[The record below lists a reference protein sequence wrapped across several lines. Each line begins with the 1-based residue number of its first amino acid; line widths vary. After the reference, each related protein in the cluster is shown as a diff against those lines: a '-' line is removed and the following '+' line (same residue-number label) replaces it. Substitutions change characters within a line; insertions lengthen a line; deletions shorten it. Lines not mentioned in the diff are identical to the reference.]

1 MQPNHNCA
9 ISLYA
14 YYIQVYRVRV
24 CMACAPSIKPKP
36 LVKTQALSVTPMHVY
51 TPLGIALI
59 SPLVNTN
66 FSRPEARDVSQDKK
80 FSHTASDGKVSWVTC
95 SSRHRAGSWH
105 AALKIRLTSGRCW
118 SLREQRKGGGE
129 GTLST
134 LISESSA
141 GL

>member
-1 MQPNHNCA
+1 
-9 ISLYA
+9 
-14 YYIQVYRVRV
+14 
-24 CMACAPSIKPKP
+24 MACATSIKPKP
-36 LVKTQALSVTPMHVY
+36 LVRAQALSVNPAHVF
-51 TPLGIALI
+51 TLLRIALTC
-59 SPLVNTN
+59 PLENTN
-66 FSRPEARDVSQDKK
+66 FLRPEARDVSQDKK

-105 AALKIRLTSGRCW
+105 AALKMRLTSGRCW